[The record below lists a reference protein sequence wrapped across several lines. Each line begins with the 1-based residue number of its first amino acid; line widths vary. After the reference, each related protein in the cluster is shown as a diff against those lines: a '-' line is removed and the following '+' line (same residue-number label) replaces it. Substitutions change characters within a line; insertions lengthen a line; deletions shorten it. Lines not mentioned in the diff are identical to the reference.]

1 MNKNFLSFII
11 ILILLFLLQSD
22 VFAQTN
28 PFLSRGS
35 STKSDSTKTD
45 STFTKIDSIK
55 SDDNKTESS
64 HKFSLVQQFFKIQR
78 DINIKV
84 RKLVKDLKDSKSKKT
99 LILLILLS
107 FLYGIVHALGPGH
120 GKVLAFSYFMSKSA
134 DIKKGIILGFLTS
147 FFHTLSALLVVLTI
161 YFILKKSLLLSVEN
175 ANSVLKMIS
184 YGGITIL
191 GLCLLIKAIIDL
203 YKSKSKKDS
212 KEKDSSSASSASS
225 PEIAIKHKG
234 LLPMALAV
242 GIVPCPGAIF
252 ILTFSITMGI
262 LGVGIILT
270 TVYSLGMGITISA
283 IGVLTILTR
292 QGTLKIVKSNSKLN
306 NFIEYGAELFGA
318 AVIFILGAFLLISNI
333 HIQISYSQTKFG
345 IAISCNVLTS
355 SCFNSVV
362 SQTELVIQHILIYV
376 LLV

>member
-1 MNKNFLSFII
+1 MNRNFLSFII

-28 PFLSRGS
+28 PFLSQGS
-35 STKSDSTKTD
+35 STKTD
-45 STFTKIDSIK
+45 SIFTKIDSIK
-55 SDDNKTESS
+55 SDENKTESS
-64 HKFSLVQQFFKIQR
+64 HKFTFVQQFFKIQR

-84 RKLVKDLKDSKSKKT
+84 RKLVKDLKSSKSKKT

-120 GKVLAFSYFMSKSA
+120 GKVLAFSYFMSKTA
-134 DIKKGIILGFLTS
+134 DIKKGIILGFLTA
-147 FFHTLSALLVVLTI
+147 FFHTLSALLLVLTI
-161 YFILKKSLLLSVEN
+161 YFVLKKSLLLSVEN
-175 ANSVLKMIS
+175 ANAVLKMIS

-203 YKSKSKKDS
+203 SKSKQK
-212 KEKDSSSASSASS
+212 KDSSTPSSTSTSS
-225 PEIAIKHKG
+225 SQTSTKHKG

-262 LGVGIILT
+262 LGIGIILT
-270 TVYSLGMGITISA
+270 SVYSLGMGISISA

-292 QGTLKIVKSNSKLN
+292 QGTLKIVKSNKKLN

-333 HIQISYSQTKFG
+333 KW
-345 IAISCNVLTS
+345 
-355 SCFNSVV
+355 
-362 SQTELVIQHILIYV
+362 
-376 LLV
+376 